1 MDTSFKFEIFSP
13 QGEVFSDQVKEVSVP
28 TEKGEISIL
37 PNHISLFTKLTD
49 GEIKILTSKGE
60 RIVAIIGGFL
70 ETNNNIVTVLSD
82 YAIKA
87 ESIQASVAEAKTKKT
102 QELMK
107 DKNLGADLL
116 ILEKEMQRSLLELKI
131 ASKMKLRSRPQ
142 GQS

>member
-107 DKNLGADLL
+107 DKNLGAD
-116 ILEKEMQRSLLELKI
+116 
-131 ASKMKLRSRPQ
+131 
-142 GQS
+142 

>member
-37 PNHISLFTKLTD
+37 PNHISLFTKLTE
-49 GEIKILTSKGE
+49 GEIKIHTSKGE
-60 RIVAIIGGFL
+60 RIIAVIGGFL
-70 ETNNNIVTVLSD
+70 ETKDNIITVLSD

-87 ESIQASVAEAKTKKT
+87 ENIQASVAEAKTKKT

-107 DKNLGADLL
+107 DKNLGADFL